1 MCIFAHK
8 VIVIFDWNDIR
19 FFLELSRKGRLTE
32 VAKALKVDH
41 TTVSRRVLALEEK
54 LDAKL
59 FEATPRG
66 FVLTQAGERLLPQAE
81 AMESAS
87 AAIQDT
93 VGGENQTLTGTVR
106 LGVPEGF
113 GSQFLAMELA
123 AFRQLHP
130 KIELEFV
137 ANDRFVSLSK
147 READLSITLA
157 RPKSGRLISRKL
169 TDYRLRLYASRDYL
183 TTHPSIVST
192 EDLQDHNF
200 ISYIDEL
207 VPDPQLLYLSDI
219 VTNPN
224 VTLKSSS
231 IVLQFQATLAGAGLS
246 ILHCF
251 AADGYPDLVCLLPE
265 EVEINRTYWLN
276 TPEDIHDLARIKA
289 VSQFLSDVVQRRRKK
304 LLGEI

>member
-1 MCIFAHK
+1 MI
-8 VIVIFDWNDIR
+8 IIFDWNDVR

-59 FEATPRG
+59 FEATSRG
-66 FVLTQAGERLLPQAE
+66 FVLTEAGERLLPQAE
-81 AMESAS
+81 QMESAS
-87 AAIQDT
+87 ASIQDM

-113 GSQFLAMELA
+113 GSQFLANELA
-123 AFRQLHP
+123 AFRNLHP

-157 RPKSGRLISRKL
+157 RPKSGRLVSRKL

-183 TTHPSIVST
+183 VSHSPIKT
-192 EDLQDHNF
+192 VEDLRNHSF
-200 ISYIDEL
+200 ISYIEEL

-219 VTNPN
+219 ISNPT
-224 VTLKSSS
+224 VGLKSSS
-231 IVLQFQATLAGAGLS
+231 IVFQFQATLAGAGIS

-251 AADGYPDLVCLLPE
+251 AADDYPELVSLLPDKVSIE
-265 EVEINRTYWLN
+265 RSYWLN

-289 VSQFLSDVVQRRRKK
+289 VSDFLSDIVERQGKK
-304 LLGEI
+304 LMGER

>member
-1 MCIFAHK
+1 M
-8 VIVIFDWNDIR
+8 
-19 FFLELSRKGRLTE
+19 
-32 VAKALKVDH
+32 AKALKVDH

>member
-1 MCIFAHK
+1 MI
-8 VIVIFDWNDIR
+8 IIFDWNDIR

-32 VAKALKVDH
+32 VAKSLKVDH

-59 FEATPRG
+59 FEATSRG
-66 FVLTQAGERLLPQAE
+66 FVLTQAGERLLPEAE
-81 AMESAS
+81 VMESAS
-87 AAIQDT
+87 AVIQDN

-113 GSQFLAMELA
+113 GSQFLAKELA
-123 AFRQLHP
+123 VFQSLHP

-157 RPKSGRLISRKL
+157 RPQSGRLISRKL
-169 TDYRLRLYASRDYL
+169 TDYRLRLYATRTYL
-183 TTHPSIVST
+183 QTHPPIMSV
-192 EDLQDHNF
+192 EDLRSHNF

-207 VPDPQLLYLSDI
+207 VPDPQLLYLNDVI
-219 VTNPN
+219 GNPSIG
-224 VTLKSSS
+224 LKSSS
-231 IVLQFQATLAGAGLS
+231 IVFQFQATLAGAGIS

-251 AADGYPDLVCLLPE
+251 VADEYPELVCLLPD
-265 EVEINRTYWLN
+265 EIEIERTYWLN

-289 VSQFLSDVVQRRRKK
+289 VSQFLSDVVGRQRKK
-304 LLGEI
+304 LLGEN

>member
-1 MCIFAHK
+1 MCIFAHT
-8 VIVIFDWNDIR
+8 VVVIFDWNDIR

-123 AFRQLHP
+123 TFRQLHP

-169 TDYRLRLYASRDYL
+169 TNYRLRLYASRDYL
-183 TTHPSIVST
+183 STHSPILSMN
-192 EDLQDHNF
+192 DLKDHDF

-207 VPDPQLLYLSDI
+207 VPDPQLLYLTDI
-219 VTNPN
+219 IANPN

-251 AADGYPDLVCLLPE
+251 VADDYPDLVCLLPE

-289 VSQFLSDVVQRRRKK
+289 VSQFLSDVVRQQQKR
-304 LLGEI
+304 LLGET

>member
-1 MCIFAHK
+1 
-8 VIVIFDWNDIR
+8 
-19 FFLELSRKGRLTE
+19 

-123 AFRQLHP
+123 TFRQLHP

-169 TDYRLRLYASRDYL
+169 TNYRLRLYASRDYL
-183 TTHPSIVST
+183 STHSPILSMN
-192 EDLQDHNF
+192 DLKDHDF

-207 VPDPQLLYLSDI
+207 VPDPQLLYLTDI
-219 VTNPN
+219 IANPN

-251 AADGYPDLVCLLPE
+251 VADDYPDLVCLLPE

-289 VSQFLSDVVQRRRKK
+289 VSQFLSDVVRQRQKR
-304 LLGEI
+304 LLGET

>member
-1 MCIFAHK
+1 M
-8 VIVIFDWNDIR
+8 
-19 FFLELSRKGRLTE
+19 
-32 VAKALKVDH
+32 AKALKVDH

-123 AFRQLHP
+123 TFRQLHP

-169 TDYRLRLYASRDYL
+169 TNYRLRLYASRDYL
-183 TTHPSIVST
+183 ATHSPILSMN
-192 EDLQDHNF
+192 DLKDHDF

-207 VPDPQLLYLSDI
+207 VPDPQLLYLTDI
-219 VTNPN
+219 IANPN

-251 AADGYPDLVCLLPE
+251 VADDYPDLVCLLPE

-289 VSQFLSDVVQRRRKK
+289 VSQFLSDVVRQRQKR
-304 LLGEI
+304 LLGET

>member
-1 MCIFAHK
+1 M
-8 VIVIFDWNDIR
+8 
-19 FFLELSRKGRLTE
+19 
-32 VAKALKVDH
+32 AKALKVDH

-113 GSQFLAMELA
+113 GSQFLAMELT

-289 VSQFLSDVVQRRRKK
+289 VSQFLSDVVQHRRKK

>member
-1 MCIFAHK
+1 M
-8 VIVIFDWNDIR
+8 R

-87 AAIQDT
+87 AAIQDS

-113 GSQFLAMELA
+113 GSQFLAMELT
-123 AFRQLHP
+123 AFRQIHP
-130 KIELEFV
+130 EIELEFV

-169 TDYRLRLYASRDYL
+169 TDYRLRLYASREYL
-183 TTHPSIVST
+183 AKHGPILSIN
-192 EDLQDHNF
+192 DLKDHNF

-219 VTNPN
+219 IANPN

-251 AADGYPDLVCLLPE
+251 VADDYPDLVCLLPE
-265 EVEINRTYWLN
+265 EVEIKRTYWLN

-289 VSQFLSDVVQRRRKK
+289 VSQFLSDVVQRQRKK
-304 LLGEI
+304 LLGEP

>member
-113 GSQFLAMELA
+113 GSQFLAMELT

-289 VSQFLSDVVQRRRKK
+289 VSQFLSDVVQHRRKK

>member
-1 MCIFAHK
+1 M
-8 VIVIFDWNDIR
+8 R

-87 AAIQDT
+87 AAIQDS

-130 KIELEFV
+130 EIELEFV

-169 TDYRLRLYASRDYL
+169 TDYHLRLYASREYL
-183 TTHPSIVST
+183 AAHTPILSIN
-192 EDLQDHNF
+192 DLKDHNF

-219 VTNPN
+219 IANPN

-231 IVLQFQATLAGAGLS
+231 IVLQFQAALAGAGLS

-251 AADGYPDLVCLLPE
+251 VADDYPDLVCLLPE
-265 EVEINRTYWLN
+265 EVEIKRTYWLN

-289 VSQFLSDVVQRRRKK
+289 VSQFLIDVVQRQRKK
-304 LLGEI
+304 LLGEP

>member
-1 MCIFAHK
+1 
-8 VIVIFDWNDIR
+8 
-19 FFLELSRKGRLTE
+19 

-87 AAIQDT
+87 AAIQDS

-130 KIELEFV
+130 EIELEFV

-169 TDYRLRLYASRDYL
+169 TDYHLRLYASREYL
-183 TTHPSIVST
+183 AAHTPILSIN
-192 EDLQDHNF
+192 DLKDHNF

-219 VTNPN
+219 IANPN

-231 IVLQFQATLAGAGLS
+231 IVLQFQAALAGAGLS

-251 AADGYPDLVCLLPE
+251 VADDYPDLVCLLPE
-265 EVEINRTYWLN
+265 EVEIKRTYWLN

-289 VSQFLSDVVQRRRKK
+289 VSQFLIDVVQRQRKK
-304 LLGEI
+304 LLGEP

>member
-1 MCIFAHK
+1 
-8 VIVIFDWNDIR
+8 
-19 FFLELSRKGRLTE
+19 

-59 FEATPRG
+59 FEATSRG

-81 AMESAS
+81 AMESAT
-87 AAIQDT
+87 AAIQEA
-93 VGGENQTLTGTVR
+93 VGGENQTLTGSVR

-113 GSQFLAMELA
+113 GSQFLANELSK
-123 AFRQLHP
+123 FRELHP
-130 KIELEFV
+130 EIELEFV

-157 RPKSGRLISRKL
+157 RPQSGRLISRKL
-169 TDYRLRLYASRDYL
+169 TDYRLRLYATKDYL
-183 TTHPSIVST
+183 KTHPPIKT
-192 EDLQDHNF
+192 IDDLRHHSF

-207 VPDPQLLYLSDI
+207 VPDPQLLYLHDI
-219 VTNPN
+219 IGSPKVA
-224 VTLKSSS
+224 LKSSS
-231 IVLQFQATLAGAGLS
+231 IVFQFQATLAGAGIS

-251 AADGYPDLVCLLPE
+251 VADEYPELVLLLPK
-265 EVEINRTYWLN
+265 EVEVERSYWLN

-289 VSQFLSDVVQRRRKK
+289 VSQFLSDVVKRQRKK
-304 LLGEI
+304 LMGES

>member
-1 MCIFAHK
+1 M
-8 VIVIFDWNDIR
+8 
-19 FFLELSRKGRLTE
+19 
-32 VAKALKVDH
+32 AKALKVDH

-123 AFRQLHP
+123 TFRQLHP

-169 TDYRLRLYASRDYL
+169 TNYRLRLYASRDYL
-183 TTHPSIVST
+183 STHSPILSMN
-192 EDLQDHNF
+192 DLKDHDF

-207 VPDPQLLYLSDI
+207 VPDPQLLYLTDI
-219 VTNPN
+219 IANPN

-251 AADGYPDLVCLLPE
+251 VADDYPDLVCLLPE

-289 VSQFLSDVVQRRRKK
+289 VSQFLSDVVRQQQKR
-304 LLGEI
+304 LLGET